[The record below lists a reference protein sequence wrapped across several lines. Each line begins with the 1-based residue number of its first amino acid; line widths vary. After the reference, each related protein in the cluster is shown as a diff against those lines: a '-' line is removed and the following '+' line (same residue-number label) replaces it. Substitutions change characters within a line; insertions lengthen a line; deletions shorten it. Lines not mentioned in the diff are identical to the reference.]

1 MLCIFIHARL
11 RINLWQKAKFI
22 NGNTTNSGNSLGGHL
37 MLDCC
42 KALMRGEEGGE
53 KGRQQEVFFPVTL
66 PYIPFH
72 LLLLLQ
78 CVQHPVHQGTSVPL
92 RIPSHPFISGNWS
105 KPGCKCAQL
114 FWQHFRIKGKP
125 FLRLLSIVV
134 LIKLNSCGAHM
145 DVIWKSHCSFQIKAN
160 REISLLSLSCSS

>member
-1 MLCIFIHARL
+1 MPDWGSICGRKQSSLMGTLQIV
-11 RINLWQKAKFI
+11 
-22 NGNTTNSGNSLGGHL
+22 GTSLGGHL
-37 MLDCC
+37 MLGCC
-42 KALMRGEEGGE
+42 KALMRGKEGGE
-53 KGRQQEVFFPVTL
+53 KGRQQQVFFPVTL

-72 LLLLLQ
+72 LPLLLQ
-78 CVQHPVHQGTSVPL
+78 CVQHPVHQGTSAPL
-92 RIPSHPFISGNWS
+92 RIPSHPFISGSWS

-160 REISLLSLSCSS
+160 GEISLMSLSCSS